1 MAIHLGPKPDAAGGA
16 AALPEQQPAAEQRRS
31 GASGVWRAAAAQ
43 AQSSAP
49 PTVSFDDEPSED
61 GSLPAEGDGAGVSR
75 VRDLEAL
82 EADLLLEGILQRYGY
97 DFRNYAPAS
106 LRRRLRLIVE
116 REGVSSLSA
125 LQERVLRDPSCMA
138 RFITLL
144 SVPVTAMFRDP
155 TFYQALRD
163 EAVPLLRT
171 YPFVRIWHA
180 GCSTGEE
187 VYSLAILL
195 TEEGLYDRCR
205 IYATDL
211 SDVTLKA
218 ATLGIYDLA
227 RMRDYTQNYQAYGGR
242 REFSSY
248 YTADSQRVI
257 FSPRLRKNIV
267 FSQHNLVSDG
277 PFNEFNL
284 ILCRNV
290 MIYFDQQLRERV
302 HRLLDGSLCRLGL
315 LGIGRRESL
324 EFSTLNARYVE
335 LPSKVRL
342 YRKER

>member
-1 MAIHLGPKPDAAGGA
+1 MALQIEGPDGEEAG
-16 AALPEQQPAAEQRRS
+16 
-31 GASGVWRAAAAQ
+31 
-43 AQSSAP
+43 P
-49 PTVSFDDEPSED
+49 PLDTSE
-61 GSLPAEGDGAGVSR
+61 SIE
-75 VRDLEAL
+75 DLEIQ
-82 EADLLLEGILQRYGY
+82 LLLEGIVHRYGY

-106 LRRRLRLIVE
+106 LRRRIRGIVE
-116 REGVSSLSA
+116 KESVASISA
-125 LQERVLRDPSCMA
+125 LQARILREPHCMA
-138 RFITLL
+138 RFITAL

-155 TFYQALRD
+155 SFYRALRS
-163 EAVPLLRT
+163 EVVPMLRT

-195 TEEGLYDRCR
+195 VEENLYERCR

-211 SDVTLKA
+211 SD
-218 ATLGIYDLA
+218 ATLQRATKGIYELS
-227 RMRDYTQNYQAYGGR
+227 RMRDYTQNYQSFGGQQD
-242 REFSSY
+242 FSAY
-248 YTADSQRVI
+248 YTADHERVI

-290 MIYFDQQLRERV
+290 MIYFDRVLRERV
-302 HRLLDGSLCRLGL
+302 LKLLDSSLCRLGI
-315 LGIGRRESL
+315 LGVGRKETL
-324 EFSTLNARYVE
+324 ELSQIAARYGE
-335 LPSKVRL
+335 LPSRVRL

>member
-1 MAIHLGPKPDAAGGA
+1 MALQVGNPDA
-16 AALPEQQPAAEQRRS
+16 ED
-31 GASGVWRAAAAQ
+31 GASGPPLDIAQ
-43 AQSSAP
+43 N
-49 PTVSFDDEPSED
+49 VE
-61 GSLPAEGDGAGVSR
+61 
-75 VRDLEAL
+75 DLEIQ
-82 EADLLLEGILQRYGY
+82 LLLDGILHRYGY

-106 LRRRLRLIVE
+106 LRRRIRGIVE
-116 REGVSSLSA
+116 KETLPSISA
-125 LQERVLRDPSCMA
+125 LQERILREASCMS
-138 RFITLL
+138 RFITSL

-155 TFYQALRD
+155 SFYRALRS
-163 EAVPLLRT
+163 EVVPMLRT

-195 TEEGLYDRCR
+195 VEENLYERCR

-211 SDVTLKA
+211 SD
-218 ATLGIYDLA
+218 ATLQRATKGIYELS
-227 RMRDYTQNYQAYGGR
+227 RMRDYTHNYQLFGGQN
-242 REFSSY
+242 EFSSY
-248 YTADSQRVI
+248 YTADHERVI

-290 MIYFDQQLRERV
+290 MIYFDRSLRDRV
-302 HRLLDGSLCRLGL
+302 LKLLDSSLCRLGV
-315 LGIGRRESL
+315 LGIGRKETL
-324 EFSTLNARYVE
+324 ENSAISSRYGE

-342 YRKER
+342 YRKES